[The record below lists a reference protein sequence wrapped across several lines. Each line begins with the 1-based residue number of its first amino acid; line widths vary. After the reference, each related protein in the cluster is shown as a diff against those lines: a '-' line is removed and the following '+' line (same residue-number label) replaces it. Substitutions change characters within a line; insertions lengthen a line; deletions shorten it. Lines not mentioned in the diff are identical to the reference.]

1 MDKHVILITGT
12 PCVGKTT
19 LAQKL
24 AQTLNAQYVN
34 LTELAETENLIKEK
48 DPQRDTAIIDE
59 AKMRRKLKQLI
70 EKTENANIII
80 DGHYAAAVTPKLLV
94 SHIFVLR
101 RHPQQLRELMQKR
114 KYTQQ
119 KQSEN
124 LSAEI
129 LDVCLV
135 EALQKYPEEKICEL
149 NITNKTIDETLTE
162 VLNVL
167 EGKQKCNIGTVDWL
181 GMLEREG
188 KTDEYLT

>member
-101 RHPQQLRELMQKR
+101 RHPKQLRELMQKR
-114 KYTQQ
+114 GYTQQ